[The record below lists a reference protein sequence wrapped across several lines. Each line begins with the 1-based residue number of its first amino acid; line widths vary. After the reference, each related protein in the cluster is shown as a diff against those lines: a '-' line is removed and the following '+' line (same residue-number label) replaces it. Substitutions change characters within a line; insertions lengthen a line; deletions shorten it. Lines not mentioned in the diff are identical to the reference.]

1 MNNPVSFELAKLLKE
16 KGFNE
21 PTIDQY
27 YLSNGI
33 YKLKEIK
40 EGVFSNSE
48 LEKDGENYGGS
59 NPNFW
64 ISAPTIA
71 DVVMWLYE
79 KYHTFIS
86 VVNEP
91 NVHRFKWIITNLAL
105 VGYKRYIHSD
115 KLKEM
120 NEEETEYLYQHYF
133 NSPIEAYEAGI
144 KYCLE
149 KVI

>member
-64 ISAPTIA
+64 ISAPILV
-71 DVVMWLYE
+71 DVLMWLYE
-79 KYHTFIS
+79 KHNIWIVCFPTDGGWTFDIFNKIECVKS
-86 VVNEP
+86 ES
-91 NVHRFKWIITNLAL
+91 FI
-105 VGYKRYIHSD
+105 
-115 KLKEM
+115 
-120 NEEETEYLYQHYF
+120 
-133 NSPIEAYEAGI
+133 NSPTECYEKAIEYTLTKLI
-144 KYCLE
+144 
-149 KVI
+149 